1 MKSAML
7 AAEAIFPLLDDL
19 GDEQPESGKQADA
32 YEKLFQN
39 SWLYQEL
46 HQARNIRPAFKW
58 GLIPAMIYSGLELYL
73 LKGRAPWTIKHHG
86 TDHGSLKK
94 AAACQPIDY
103 PKPDGKITFDRLS
116 SVQLAN
122 VAHEENQPSHLDA
135 GCERG
140 GICFARNA
148 LLPRWRV

>member
-1 MKSAML
+1 ML

-19 GDEQPESGKQADA
+19 GDRQPESGKQADE

-73 LKGRAPWTIKHHG
+73 FKGRAPWTIKHHG

-103 PKPDGKITFDRLS
+103 PKPDGKIT
-116 SVQLAN
+116 V
-122 VAHEENQPSHLDA
+122 
-135 GCERG
+135 
-140 GICFARNA
+140 
-148 LLPRWRV
+148 